1 MGMEIEVDTLEQ
13 MCALMCDNYIL
24 EGRTVHD
31 YAEVLRGR
39 DPGDHDRGSEGSAGS
54 EDQATND

>member
-24 EGRTVHD
+24 EGRDVYD
-31 YAEVLRGR
+31 YAKTLRGD